1 LGLRLRNDDW
11 WLEINLGRGADDS
24 GIGSLVF
31 TEYHGSSG
39 DDPLNTHLAGT
50 TTHEIGYLFGTGRA
64 DDGQQYV
71 IVPKEV
77 YNGDRDSDRTPER
90 VILELDPVREWS
102 VMISGWNSELN
113 DQPMGGRYIAVSI
126 EELST
131 LEFDDVDSREE
142 D

>member
-1 LGLRLRNDDW
+1 MLSNSSSSTFNTKCDILVVHRAGAEQVSDLVGRRLGP
-11 WLEINLGRGADDS
+11 I
-24 GIGSLVF
+24 
-31 TEYHGSSG
+31 
-39 DDPLNTHLAGT
+39 NTHLAKT
-50 TTHEIGYLFGTGRA
+50 TTHEVGHLLGTGRA

-71 IVPKEV
+71 ILPKEV
-77 YNGDRDSDRTPER
+77 YSGDRESDRTPER

-102 VMISGWNSELN
+102 VMISGWNSGLN
-113 DQPMGGRYIAVSI
+113 DQPMGGRYIAISI